1 MTVIA
6 GKVESDRIVIGCDSQ
21 VTYGWQSK
29 VDIDDSKLIVLRD
42 FIIGGAGFLSHINYM
57 QLFAENHRPLSSR
70 KRDVLEF
77 FVEFNDWADK
87 KIKNFE
93 PHNSWLLAFDGKLI
107 SVNHDLSISHHQF
120 WAVGSGREY
129 ARTAMHLGHDVRSAL
144 LVACQLTVLCAEPL
158 VIHELP
164 LSPEQAVAAI
174 EETDDPEPSKKR
186 KGQKS
191 RKAGDSVPRSVS

>member
-6 GKVESDRIVIGCDSQ
+6 GKVEPDRIVIGCDSQ

-29 VDIDDSKLIVLRD
+29 VDIDDSKLIALQD
-42 FIIGGAGFLSHINYM
+42 FIIGGAGLLSHINYM
-57 QLFAENHRPLSSR
+57 QLFAETHRPLSSR

-77 FVEFNDWADK
+77 FAEFNEWADK
-87 KIKNFE
+87 RIKGFE

-107 SVNHDLSISHHQF
+107 SVDSGLSISHHEF
-120 WAVGSGREY
+120 WAVGSGRDY

-144 LVACQLTVLCAEPL
+144 LVACQLTILCSEPL

-164 LSPEQAVAAI
+164 ITPVQAAVAAAEV
-174 EETDDPEPSKKR
+174 EEPQPGKKP
-186 KGQKS
+186 KGQKRRRS
-191 RKAGDSVPRSVS
+191 SDSVPRNAS